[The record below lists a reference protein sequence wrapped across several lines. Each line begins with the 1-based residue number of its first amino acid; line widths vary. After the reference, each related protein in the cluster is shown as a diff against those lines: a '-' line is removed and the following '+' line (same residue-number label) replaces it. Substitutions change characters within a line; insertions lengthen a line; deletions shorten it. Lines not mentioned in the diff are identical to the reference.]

1 MEIEIETPQQ
11 MTAFIENERSVLDE
25 IVESILNLKVK
36 CVFSEGEIDDAIM
49 HSLTENDIFVM
60 GNLDN
65 KMINKVCEVLNSI
78 VNLNKMV
85 GNI

>member
-1 MEIEIETPQQ
+1 
-11 MTAFIENERSVLDE
+11 MTYHIKKSSNDDADI
-25 IVESILNLKVK
+25 ILNFNKELAKKGFCLPSSV
-36 CVFSEGEIDDAIM
+36 
-49 HSLTENDIFVM
+49 
-60 GNLDN
+60 NLDN